1 MHLTIRNMKAFL
13 QRHRLTAFFVLAFAL
28 SWYPWIFALLR
39 GQSTGPNPLGP
50 LVAGIVVTCVVG
62 GRAGLSEF
70 FKRIVRCRVGA
81 RWYAVIFLAPLV
93 LCLLAVALTLGLV
106 PHAAIT
112 PLSLEK
118 IREVPERFVFILLFI
133 GLGEE
138 PGWRGFALPQLQARH
153 TPFRASLIL
162 APLWALWHLPLL
174 GTEFAWPIVPPFV
187 VSVFGATFMLTWIFN
202 RTQGSVL
209 LPMLFHATVNTVG
222 AGLIFPLFS
231 GGTLILL
238 WWIYSFLWLGA
249 GVTVMLVD
257 GKRRAGLVSTSSVT
271 SANALA

>member
-1 MHLTIRNMKAFL
+1 MKAFL

-28 SWYPWIFALLR
+28 SWYPWILALVR

-50 LVAGIVVTCVVG
+50 FVAGIVVTWVVA
-62 GRAGLSEF
+62 GRTGLIEF
-70 FKRIVRCRVGA
+70 FKRIARWRVGA
-81 RWYAVIFLAPLV
+81 KWYAVIFLTPPL
-93 LCLLAVALTLGLV
+93 LCLLAVAFTLCV
-106 PHAAIT
+106 MPHATMA

-153 TPFRASLIL
+153 SPFRASLIL

-174 GTEFAWPIVPPFV
+174 GTEFAWPIVAPFV

-202 RTQGSVL
+202 RTNGSVL

-222 AGLIFPLFS
+222 AGLIFPPLFGRNAHS
-231 GGTLILL
+231 
-238 WWIYSFLWLGA
+238 S
-249 GVTVMLVD
+249 LVD
-257 GKRRAGLVSTSSVT
+257 LQLPLAGCRRGR
-271 SANALA
+271 LAR